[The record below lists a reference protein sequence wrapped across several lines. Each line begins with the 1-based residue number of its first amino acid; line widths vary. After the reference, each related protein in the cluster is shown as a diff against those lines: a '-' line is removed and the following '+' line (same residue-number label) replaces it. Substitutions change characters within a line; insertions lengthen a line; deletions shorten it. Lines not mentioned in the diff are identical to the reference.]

1 MADRYYVN
9 SSNTKET
16 QTVYIRRNEERIVFI
31 GSQIHRPIDDLK
43 SFIGA
48 FLFDVNKWSKMMF
61 VHQALREVDQNKE
74 NDWTVLL
81 CTQGYTPLQINTIKN
96 YFNRIL
102 KKDGSQTVR
111 YIKEI
116 TNLDEILYY
125 INRGDETT
133 NRRLYMISKLVFF
146 CHGDVRGLSPWMGD
160 IKTDFYPYIDEG
172 FVSKIER
179 FPFDSAAEIYS
190 YGCRTGL
197 GNRKIDKS
205 TKELDPMCEN
215 SLAQVLANTTGAN
228 VFAYLRRTDY
238 SDTLLNEKERD
249 VVENK
254 YSNLTEEEKIEYK
267 QLYEIWM
274 TNKYEVD
281 GEILY
286 PKGARYPVTAADTP
300 EGLPLDMK
308 MYWDI
313 T

>member
-81 CTQGYTPLQINTIKN
+81 CTQGYTPFQINTI
-96 YFNRIL
+96 
-102 KKDGSQTVR
+102 
-111 YIKEI
+111 
-116 TNLDEILYY
+116 
-125 INRGDETT
+125 
-133 NRRLYMISKLVFF
+133 
-146 CHGDVRGLSPWMGD
+146 
-160 IKTDFYPYIDEG
+160 
-172 FVSKIER
+172 
-179 FPFDSAAEIYS
+179 
-190 YGCRTGL
+190 
-197 GNRKIDKS
+197 
-205 TKELDPMCEN
+205 
-215 SLAQVLANTTGAN
+215 
-228 VFAYLRRTDY
+228 
-238 SDTLLNEKERD
+238 
-249 VVENK
+249 
-254 YSNLTEEEKIEYK
+254 LTEEEKIEYK
-267 QLYEIWM
+267 HLYEIWM

-286 PKGARYPVTAADTP
+286 HKGARYPVTAADTP